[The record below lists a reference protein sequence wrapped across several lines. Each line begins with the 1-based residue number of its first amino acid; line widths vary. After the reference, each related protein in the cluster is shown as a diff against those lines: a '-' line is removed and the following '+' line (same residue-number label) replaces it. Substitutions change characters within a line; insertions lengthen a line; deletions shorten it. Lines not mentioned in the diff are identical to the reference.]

1 MFRYK
6 NSTVRDE
13 QVSRPIQM
21 NNYRSEEEIEL
32 IRQSSLLVGKTLAA
46 IAAMLKPGITTA
58 TIDDVAEKFIRDNGG
73 VPAFKNY
80 NGFPKSVCVSV
91 NSQVVHGIP
100 GSYELK
106 DGDVV
111 SVDCGVVMNSF
122 YGDSAYTFI
131 IGEADDKVKRL
142 LQVTKE
148 CLYKGIEQAL
158 TGNRVGDISHA
169 VQEHAE
175 SNGYSVVRE
184 LVGHG
189 VGRKLHEKP
198 EVPNYGNAGS
208 GKVLQ
213 EGMTIAIEPMI
224 NMGKRN
230 VVQERDGWTVRTQD
244 GLPSA
249 HFEHTVA
256 VRKEKAE
263 ILSTFDYIEEVLTTN
278 KEVTI

>member
-1 MFRYK
+1 MPVEM
-6 NSTVRDE
+6 NS
-13 QVSRPIQM
+13 
-21 NNYRSEEEIEL
+21 YRSEEEIEL

-46 IAAMLKPGITTA
+46 VAAMLKPGITTA
-58 TIDDVAEKFIRDNGG
+58 EIDSVSDKFIRDHGG

-80 NGFPKSVCVSV
+80 NGFPASVCVSV

-106 DGDVV
+106 ESDVV
-111 SVDCGVVMNSF
+111 SVDCGVLMNEF

-131 IGEADDKVKRL
+131 IGEADDKIKNL
-142 LQVTKE
+142 LRVTKE
-148 CLYKGIEQAL
+148 CLYKGIEQAVA
-158 TGNRVGDISHA
+158 GKRVGDISNA
-169 VQEHAE
+169 VQYHAE

-198 EVPNYGNAGS
+198 EVPNYGKAGS
-208 GKVLQ
+208 GKILQ

-230 VVQERDGWTVRTQD
+230 VIQERDGWTVRTQD
-244 GLPSA
+244 GMPSA

-256 VRKEKAE
+256 VRKERAE
-263 ILSTFDYIEEVLTTN
+263 ILSTFDFIEEALVKN